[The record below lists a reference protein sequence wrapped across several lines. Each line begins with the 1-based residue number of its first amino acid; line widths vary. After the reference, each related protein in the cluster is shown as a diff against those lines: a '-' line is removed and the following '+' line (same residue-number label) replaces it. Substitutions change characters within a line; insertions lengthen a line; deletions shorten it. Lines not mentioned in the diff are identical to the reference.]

1 MRNLVA
7 SASIS
12 LSISSLL
19 ALLALGPGC
28 SGESPAP
35 PSASV
40 AEQLALGTRLQITHA
55 NSVALLTARAQPL
68 GEVRVAIG
76 VVGGQVDLTLMDGAL
91 HLGQLELGLDEATMA
106 PGGLPLRLSAGTLRL
121 DDTAVA
127 AATVSADGDRVSA
140 QLVVALT
147 LDWTVSMGSLQA
159 PLGEQELMVPVHVEV
174 THDEAGHL
182 SAGLTA
188 TVSGTFWDWAGV
200 ARMADLSLML
210 RATD

>member
-1 MRNLVA
+1 MRNLA
-7 SASIS
+7 A
-12 LSISSLL
+12 SSLIF

-28 SGESPAP
+28 SGESPAS

-40 AEQLALGTRLQITHA
+40 ADRLTLGSRLQITHA
-55 NSVALLTARAQPL
+55 NSVAMLTARAQPL
-68 GEVRVAIG
+68 GEVRVAVG

-91 HLGQLELGLDEATMA
+91 HLGQFELGLDEATLA
-106 PGGLPLRLSAGTLRL
+106 PGGLQLRVSGATLRL
-121 DDTAVA
+121 DGTAVA

-147 LDWTVSMGSLQA
+147 LEGTVSLGSLQV
-159 PLGEQELMVPVHVEV
+159 PLGLQQLMVPLHVEV